1 MSNEIND
8 RPKEEEGANMK
19 KSFYQVMGWVTFVV
33 GWILFIIPGLPGA
46 PVLLLS
52 SYFFS
57 AV

>member
-1 MSNEIND
+1 MSNEVND
-8 RPKEEEGANMK
+8 QARKEGEANMK